1 MADMNRWLAPVF
13 LLLAGCGRADI
24 GEACD
29 VSGDADE
36 CVDEAMCTKDA
47 SGSTTCRMR
56 CTDDSQCGASEK
68 CNGVS
73 STNVKSCQPK

>member
-1 MADMNRWLAPVF
+1 MKRWLAPVF
-13 LLLAGCGRADI
+13 LLFVGCGRADV

-29 VSGDADE
+29 ASGDADE

-47 SGSTTCRMR
+47 TGSTTCRKR
-56 CTDDSQCGASEK
+56 CTEDSQCAANEQ

-73 STNVKSCQPK
+73 STNIKSCQPK